1 MGLLSQK
8 GENMI
13 NKFIGVGNLGKDPEV
28 NYLQSGTCVC
38 NFSIACTEKY
48 KDKSGERVEK
58 TEWVNCV
65 VFGKLAEI
73 CGEYLHK
80 GSMVYVEGR
89 MQTDSYEAK
98 DGSGKRYSTK
108 INVKDMKMLG
118 GKNREAAQPREAY
131 AAQDNRPMPDDDD
144 QIPF

>member
-1 MGLLSQK
+1 
-8 GENMI
+8 MI
-13 NKFIGVGNLGKDPEV
+13 NKFIGIGNLGKDPET

-65 VFGKLAEI
+65 AFGKTAEI

-80 GSMVYVEGR
+80 GSMVYVEGKL
-89 MQTDSYEAK
+89 QTDSYEAK
-98 DGSGKRYSTK
+98 DGSGKRYTTK
-108 INVKDMKMLG
+108 INVKEMKMLG
-118 GKNREAAQPREAY
+118 GKKQEAQREAY
-131 AAQDNRPMPDDDD
+131 AARDERPLPDGDPDLV
-144 QIPF
+144 PF